1 MKKFW
6 LRCIGPFIVG
16 QGQVSGCVVVDTED
30 LKVLN
35 EGELEGEGAN
45 KTLRICRGTGQ
56 REREREREKRSRGWG
71 WRVGWLQVNNGG
83 VRKRRWVR

>member
-1 MKKFW
+1 MQLEQGRESAAWASAWSSCCRHTGWNPTVKKFW

-45 KTLRICRGTGQ
+45 
-56 REREREREKRSRGWG
+56 
-71 WRVGWLQVNNGG
+71 
-83 VRKRRWVR
+83 

>member
-56 REREREREKRSRGWG
+56 REREREEVKGMGLESWLAASKQWRG
-71 WRVGWLQVNNGG
+71 
-83 VRKRRWVR
+83 

>member
-56 REREREREKRSRGWG
+56 RERERERERRGQG
-71 WRVGWLQVNNGG
+71 DGVGELVGC
-83 VRKRRWVR
+83 K